1 MIGNDILGR
10 PPISCEVAFH
20 AGLPRATS
28 GRRGV
33 VTPTVLLLV
42 ALATAAVTG
51 CTSGPDFQPPDKP
64 DAGGYTPE
72 PLTATASADIAGG
85 AAQRFVMGA
94 DIPGQWWTLYR
105 NSQLNALIE
114 EALRANP
121 SLAAAQATLR
131 LTQEAL
137 YAQQGGLFPQINAGA
152 STTKQQVTPVTSGL
166 SGPPAI
172 YTVSSASLSISY
184 ALDIFGGV
192 RRTVE
197 TQAAQV
203 EYQRFQLEAA
213 YLTLTSNVVTAAINL
228 ASLRAQVAATEETI
242 RIAAHLLRL
251 VRTQFDL
258 GGASRVEVLSQET
271 ALEQARSTL
280 PPLQR
285 QLAQQR
291 NQLMA
296 LIGRLPDQDRG
307 ENVDLADLHLP
318 EELPLSLPAA
328 LVEQRP
334 DVRSAQAQ
342 LRVASANIGVAISN
356 QMPQFNLTGTYGPN
370 AGAEIIAFLGQ
381 IVPPTGIAWNL
392 ALSILQ
398 PLLDGGTL
406 EHKKRAAQATFDQEA
421 AKYRSTL
428 LQAFQDVANALR
440 ALQADAD
447 ALRAAAAAE
456 RAAAAS
462 LALAQQQYRLGA
474 VVYSELL
481 NSEKAYRTAVL
492 NRVIA
497 QAARYSDTA
506 ALFQALGGGWWN
518 RTDIDPKSEGKP
530 AVFWLPPVQD
540 IRLPAAGR

>member
-1 MIGNDILGR
+1 M
-10 PPISCEVAFH
+10 
-20 AGLPRATS
+20 
-28 GRRGV
+28 

-72 PLTATASADIAGG
+72 PLAATASADIAGG

-228 ASLRAQVAATEETI
+228 ASLQAQVAATEETI

-251 VRTQFDL
+251 VRTWAARR
-258 GGASRVEVLSQET
+258 ASRCC
-271 ALEQARSTL
+271 R
-280 PPLQR
+280 R
-285 QLAQQR
+285 R
-291 NQLMA
+291 
-296 LIGRLPDQDRG
+296 RR
-307 ENVDLADLHLP
+307 
-318 EELPLSLPAA
+318 
-328 LVEQRP
+328 
-334 DVRSAQAQ
+334 
-342 LRVASANIGVAISN
+342 
-356 QMPQFNLTGTYGPN
+356 
-370 AGAEIIAFLGQ
+370 
-381 IVPPTGIAWNL
+381 WNR
-392 ALSILQ
+392 
-398 PLLDGGTL
+398 
-406 EHKKRAAQATFDQEA
+406 RAAPC
-421 AKYRSTL
+421 RRCS
-428 LQAFQDVANALR
+428 
-440 ALQADAD
+440 
-447 ALRAAAAAE
+447 
-456 RAAAAS
+456 AS
-462 LALAQQQYRLGA
+462 LRSSAT
-474 VVYSELL
+474 S
-481 NSEKAYRTAVL
+481 
-492 NRVIA
+492 
-497 QAARYSDTA
+497 
-506 ALFQALGGGWWN
+506 
-518 RTDIDPKSEGKP
+518 
-530 AVFWLPPVQD
+530 
-540 IRLPAAGR
+540 

>member
-1 MIGNDILGR
+1 M
-10 PPISCEVAFH
+10 
-20 AGLPRATS
+20 
-28 GRRGV
+28 

-72 PLTATASADIAGG
+72 PLAATASADIAGG

-213 YLTLTSNVVTAAINL
+213 
-228 ASLRAQVAATEETI
+228 
-242 RIAAHLLRL
+242 
-251 VRTQFDL
+251 
-258 GGASRVEVLSQET
+258 
-271 ALEQARSTL
+271 
-280 PPLQR
+280 
-285 QLAQQR
+285 
-291 NQLMA
+291 
-296 LIGRLPDQDRG
+296 
-307 ENVDLADLHLP
+307 
-318 EELPLSLPAA
+318 
-328 LVEQRP
+328 
-334 DVRSAQAQ
+334 
-342 LRVASANIGVAISN
+342 
-356 QMPQFNLTGTYGPN
+356 
-370 AGAEIIAFLGQ
+370 
-381 IVPPTGIAWNL
+381 
-392 ALSILQ
+392 
-398 PLLDGGTL
+398 
-406 EHKKRAAQATFDQEA
+406 
-421 AKYRSTL
+421 
-428 LQAFQDVANALR
+428 
-440 ALQADAD
+440 
-447 ALRAAAAAE
+447 
-456 RAAAAS
+456 
-462 LALAQQQYRLGA
+462 
-474 VVYSELL
+474 
-481 NSEKAYRTAVL
+481 
-492 NRVIA
+492 
-497 QAARYSDTA
+497 
-506 ALFQALGGGWWN
+506 
-518 RTDIDPKSEGKP
+518 
-530 AVFWLPPVQD
+530 
-540 IRLPAAGR
+540 